1 MAGLR
6 QRLWPRRRVEP
17 GHDEKSARILT
28 MKDELPTERY
38 LMAFTHSSQIF
49 TTPDIP
55 RDATYSLIPREREL
69 GYAGE
74 RQSIRAHGLY
84 RRCRG

>member
-28 MKDELPTERY
+28 MKDELPTERH

-49 TTPDIP
+49 TT
-55 RDATYSLIPREREL
+55 TGYSPWNGVL
-69 GYAGE
+69 GG
-74 RQSIRAHGLY
+74 IL
-84 RRCRG
+84 